1 MIEIS
6 DYFQANEKAEALSI
20 KLHQRVF
27 LKTAIDVVYS
37 DVSNWERSGLL
48 LIGGD
53 TNKGEW
59 KKLSYFEY
67 VWVKMIEELRQYGF
81 NYDEINLIK
90 GSLHHVFTVKEL
102 QKAMAD
108 DVENL
113 NKNISEIDIKNTI
126 NYLESLEPTQSIGL
140 TNFEAMICNVII
152 KAEHFSLFFSK
163 ENPEIFIPFS
173 IETNRGFE
181 IIDAP
186 DLVQNFLK
194 KSFFSISLSG
204 IISNFLREGDGSF
217 EDRTTTIISKEEHKL
232 INYVRK
238 HYMNLKS
245 VTIKYKD
252 NKMAFI
258 ELKTT
263 KKVKLESRLLEHIK
277 KGDYKNIS
285 INTVDGEIVN
295 FENTQIIKL

>member
-6 DYFQANEKAEALSI
+6 DYFQANEKAEELSI

-48 LIGGD
+48 LIGGNS
-53 TNKGEW
+53 NKGEW

-81 NYDEINLIK
+81 NYDEINQIK
-90 GSLHHVFTVKEL
+90 DSLHRAITVKEL
-102 QKAMAD
+102 QKAMSD
-108 DVENL
+108 DLINL
-113 NKNISEIDIKNTI
+113 KEKLTGSDIESTI
-126 NYLESLEPTQSIGL
+126 NYLKELNPNQTIGL

-163 ENPEIFIPFS
+163 EHPEIFLPFS
-173 IETNRGFE
+173 IESIRGFD
-181 IIDAP
+181 IIKGENIIKDFF
-186 DLVQNFLK
+186 N
-194 KSFFSISLSG
+194 KSFFSISLSR
-204 IISNFLREGDGSF
+204 IISKFLKDGEGVF
-217 EDRTTTIISKEEHKL
+217 EDRATTIITKEEHKL

-238 HYMNLKS
+238 NYSNLKS
-245 VTIKYKD
+245 VSIKYKD
-252 NKMAFI
+252 NKMSFI
-258 ELKTT
+258 EIKTT

-277 KGDYKNIS
+277 KGDYQNIT
-285 INTVDGEIVN
+285 INSVDGAIVN
-295 FENTQIIKL
+295 YENTQKIKL